1 MSSATD
7 SHAKDAPA
15 GEIPVPATNIGAGA
29 TAEDAR
35 AVAEAARETGWDRP
49 SFAKG
54 LYLGSFD
61 LGLVHPWPAADPAS
75 VDKGEAFMARL
86 TEYAR
91 TMSGRVIERDAKIP
105 DEYIKGL
112 AGLGVFG
119 MKIPEEYGG
128 LGLSLVYYGRA
139 LALLGSVHPSLG
151 ALISAHQSIGVPEPV
166 KVFGTPGQK
175 REYLPRCAA
184 GAVTAF
190 LLTEPDVGSD
200 PARMGSTATPTD
212 DGGAYLLDGVKLWT
226 TNGVIAELVVVMALV
241 PAHTDAAG
249 TTHKGGI
256 SAFVVE
262 MDSPGI
268 TVENRNAF
276 MGLRGIEN
284 GVTRF
289 HQVRVP
295 AANRLGR
302 EGQGLKIALTTLNT
316 GRLALPALCVASG
329 RWSLKIAREWSNART
344 QWGRPVGEHEAVG
357 KKIAFIAA
365 SAFALDAVFE
375 LSAELADA
383 GQKDVRIE
391 AALAKLWATE
401 ISCRIADELV
411 QIRGGRG
418 FETAESLAARGER
431 AVPAEQQLRDL
442 RINRIFEGSS
452 EIMRLLIA
460 REAVDAHLAAAGDLA
475 SLDASLADKAK
486 AAVGASGFYAKW
498 LPKLVAGAGMDPRS
512 YNGFGR
518 LAKHL
523 RFVERSSRRLAR
535 QTFYGMG
542 RWQAK
547 LERKQAF
554 LGRIVDIGAELFA
567 MTACCSRAEM
577 LLRTSPGTAAGAY
590 ELADAYCEQA
600 KVRVDEYFDQLWRNT
615 DDADHALTRK
625 VLAGDYTWLE
635 AGVLDQSEGTGPWIA
650 DASPGPSHKEDLH
663 RSYR

>member
-1 MSSATD
+1 MTSATD
-7 SHAKDAPA
+7 NSLTAAS
-15 GEIPVPATNIGAGA
+15 VNA
-29 TAEDAR
+29 TAEEAR
-35 AVAEAARETGWDRP
+35 AVAEAARETEWNRP

-61 LGLVHPWPAADPAS
+61 LSLIHPWPQAKTEDVERGEEFMA
-75 VDKGEAFMARL
+75 KLEAFCRS
-86 TEYAR
+86 
-91 TMSGRVIERDAKIP
+91 MSGRVIERDAKIP
-105 DEYIKGL
+105 DEYLAGL
-112 AGLGVFG
+112 ADLGVFG
-119 MKIPEEYGG
+119 MKIPREYGG

-139 LALLGSVHPSLG
+139 LALVGSVHPSLG

-166 KVFGTPGQK
+166 KEFGTPEQK
-175 REYLPRCAA
+175 QEYLPRCAA
-184 GAVTAF
+184 GAITAF

-200 PARMGSTATPTD
+200 PARMGATAVLSD
-212 DGGAYLLDGVKLWT
+212 DGRSYLLDGVKLWT
-226 TNGVIAELVVVMALV
+226 TNGVIAELVVVMARV
-241 PAHTDAAG
+241 PAHTDADG

-268 TVENRNAF
+268 TVENRNSF

-295 AANRLGR
+295 VENRLGR

-316 GRLALPALCVASG
+316 GRLSIPGLCVAAG
-329 RWSLKIAREWSNART
+329 KWSLKIAREWSNART
-344 QWGRPVGEHEAVG
+344 QWGRPVGKHEAVG

-365 SAFALDAVFE
+365 TTFALEAVFE
-375 LSAELADA
+375 LSAEMADA

-391 AALAKLWATE
+391 AALAKLWSTE
-401 ISCRIADELV
+401 LSCRIADELV

-418 FETAESLAARGER
+418 FETAESLEARGER
-431 AVPAEQQLRDL
+431 AVAAEQLLRDL

-452 EIMRLLIA
+452 EIMKLLIA

-475 SLDASLADKAK
+475 SADASLQDKAR
-486 AAVGASGFYAKW
+486 AAVGASGFYARW

-512 YNGFGR
+512 YGEFGR
-518 LAKHL
+518 LGKHL

-547 LERKQAF
+547 LEHKQAF

-567 MTACCSRAEM
+567 MAACCSRAEM
-577 LLRTSPGTAAGAY
+577 LLRTHPEHGAAAF

-600 KVRVDEYFDQLWRNT
+600 RVRVDEYFDQLWRNT
-615 DDADHALTRK
+615 DDGDHQLSRK
-625 VLAGDYTWLE
+625 VLAGDYAWLE

-650 DASPGPSHKEDLH
+650 DASPGASSKENLH
-663 RSYR
+663 RKYR